1 MYHIKTKDS
10 KGKEKLW
17 KIKGDDASIYHASG
31 AEHSVDMLGIQRLIL
46 DATRKGKASYQTVFM
61 VPVTDLISCE
71 YKEPRN
77 DSDIEILPRDTEA
90 GADGS
95 TTAAGESVPGV

>member
-1 MYHIKTKDS
+1 MYHVKTKDS

-17 KIKGDDASIYHASG
+17 KIKGDDVSIYHASG
-31 AEHSVDMLGIQRLIL
+31 AEHSVDMLGIQRTTY
-46 DATRKGKASYQTVFM
+46 DAAKKGKASYQTIFM

-71 YKEPRN
+71 YREPRN
-77 DSDIEILPRDTEA
+77 DSDIGLLPGNTEA

-95 TTAAGESVPGV
+95 TTATGEGIQGV